1 MTKICSQCGTAG
13 DSKTRTSGS
22 ILIELVL
29 WCCFLVPGIIYSLWR
44 LSSRKQ
50 VCRACG
56 ADSFVP
62 LSSPVGQRLAAT
74 YGLPKEPEDAP
85 KASAQRGF
93 VWIAVGIA
101 ILVWLIWSGSH
112 H

>member
-29 WCCFLVPGIIYSLWR
+29 WCCFIVPGLIYSLWR

-56 ADSFVP
+56 AASFVP

-74 YGLPKEPEDAP
+74 YGLPKESEGAP
-85 KASAQRGF
+85 KGSAQRGLAWMAIG
-93 VWIAVGIA
+93 VA
-101 ILVWLIWSGSH
+101 ILVWAVWNAVRH
-112 H
+112 